1 MKAGCLRATI
11 DQNFTL
17 INWRCSAALCVILA
31 VFATQPAVPSQQV
44 EIPLRIGK
52 GVPLRVIL
60 RERVPI
66 KRAGQPVKGRLAAPV
81 YVYNR
86 EVLPAGTEV
95 LGHLVKVQPVSR
107 WRRAQEIMNGNLAPL
122 HTTQVEFDAL
132 VLKNGERVPISTQV
146 LPDAAPM
153 IHLESGDS
161 VKTSQDPVS
170 GLMGYAKQQI
180 KSHEK
185 ETLSLLHGP
194 DKMQR
199 IVAEAKQEALKKLP
213 YHREAFQPGTVFTAE
228 LQKPLEFGTE
238 TVLAQD
244 LSLVGS
250 PPPSECIIHARLIT
264 PLNSATAHRGEPVK
278 AVVTQPL
285 YSKDHRLIIPQG
297 SRLEGTVVEA
307 KPARKLHRNGKLRF
321 TFRRIEPPASASR
334 PQAIE
339 ASVQAVETPRAEQL
353 QLDAEGGV
361 SAKESKQKYIAPT
374 LAILAT
380 VWTSMP
386 DEDAA
391 ATGRVPG
398 QGGATG
404 QVVAG
409 GWKLGAVGSILS
421 LAVRSRPLT
430 MGLGAYGAAWSVYA
444 HLLARGRDVV
454 FPADT
459 PMEIRLG
466 NHHRPNAKLP
476 LPTSQNLVPSKNQA

>member
-1 MKAGCLRATI
+1 VRAGCLRAPI
-11 DQNFTL
+11 DQNFMPV
-17 INWRCSAALCVILA
+17 NWRSSAVVCMILV
-31 VFATQPAVPSQQV
+31 VFGAWPAVSSQQL
-44 EIPLRIGK
+44 EIPLTIAK
-52 GVPLRVIL
+52 GVPLRVIIL
-60 RERVPI
+60 ERVPI

-95 LGHLVKVQPVSR
+95 LGRLVKVQPVSR
-107 WRRAQEIMNGNLAPL
+107 WRRAQEVMNGNLAPL
-122 HTTQVEFDAL
+122 HTTQVDFDAL
-132 VLKNGERVPISTQV
+132 VLKDGERIPISTQV

-153 IHLESGDS
+153 IHLESGDP
-161 VKTSQDPVS
+161 VKASKDPVS
-170 GLMGYAKQQI
+170 GLMDYAKQQI
-180 KSHEK
+180 KSHE
-185 ETLSLLHGP
+185 EEALSLLRGP

-199 IVAEAKQEALKKLP
+199 IMTEAKAEALKKLP

-228 LQKPLEFGTE
+228 LQKPVELGTE
-238 TVLAQD
+238 TLPARD

-264 PLNSATAHRGEPVK
+264 PLSSATARRGEPVK

-285 YSKDHRLIIPQG
+285 YSKDHQLIIPQG
-297 SRLEGTVVEA
+297 SRLEGAVVEA
-307 KPARKLHRNGKLRF
+307 EAARKLHRNGKLRF
-321 TFRRIEPPASASR
+321 TFQRIEPPASR

-339 ASVQAVETPRAEQL
+339 ASVQAVEAPRAEQL
-353 QLDAEGGV
+353 QLDQEGGV
-361 SAKESKQKYIAPT
+361 SAKESKQKYVAPT

-386 DEDAA
+386 DEDAAA

-409 GWKLGAVGSILS
+409 GWKLGALGSFVS
-421 LAVRSRPLT
+421 LAAQSRPLT
-430 MGLGAYGAAWSVYA
+430 MALGAYGAAWSVYT
-444 HLLARGRDVV
+444 HLVARGRDVV

-476 LPTSQNLVPSKNQA
+476 LPSSQNSNPSRS

>member
-1 MKAGCLRATI
+1 MRAGCLRATI
-11 DQNFTL
+11 DQNFML
-17 INWRCSAALCVILA
+17 VNWRYSAVVCAILV
-31 VFATQPAVPSQQV
+31 VFAAWPAVSSQQLK
-44 EIPLRIGK
+44 IPLTIAK
-52 GVPLRVIL
+52 GVPLRVIIS
-60 RERVPI
+60 ERVPI

-95 LGHLVKVQPVSR
+95 LGRLVKVQPVSR
-107 WRRAQEIMNGNLAPL
+107 WRRAQEVMNGNLAPL

-132 VLKNGERVPISTQV
+132 VLKDGERIPISTQV
-146 LPDAAPM
+146 LPDAAPI
-153 IHLESGDS
+153 IHLESGDP
-161 VKTSQDPVS
+161 VKASKDPVS
-170 GLMGYAKQQI
+170 GLMGYARQQI
-180 KSHEK
+180 KSHEE
-185 ETLSLLHGP
+185 ETLSLLRGP

-199 IVAEAKQEALKKLP
+199 IMTEAKAEALKKLP

-228 LQKPLEFGTE
+228 LQKPVEFGIE
-238 TVLAQD
+238 TLPARDV
-244 LSLVGS
+244 SLVGS
-250 PPPSECIIHARLIT
+250 PPPAECVIHARLIT
-264 PLNSATAHRGEPVK
+264 PLNSATARRGEPVK

-285 YSKDHRLIIPQG
+285 YSKDHQLIIPQG

-307 KPARKLHRNGKLRF
+307 RSARKLHRNGKLRF
-321 TFRRIEPPASASR
+321 TFQRIEPPACQ

-339 ASVQAVETPRAEQL
+339 ASVQAVEAPRAEQL
-353 QLDAEGGV
+353 QLDEEGGV
-361 SAKESKQKYIAPT
+361 SPKESKQKYVAPT

-380 VWTSMP
+380 IWTSMP

-391 ATGRVPG
+391 GAAGRVPG

-421 LAVRSRPLT
+421 LAFRSRPLT
-430 MGLGAYGAAWSVYA
+430 MGLGAYGAAWSVYD
-444 HLLARGRDVV
+444 HLVARGRDVV

-466 NHHRPNAKLP
+466 NHHQPNAKLP
-476 LPTSQNLVPSKNQA
+476 LPSSRNSIPSKS